1 MQGRVLP
8 SELVT
13 LQMER
18 CFLGPQCGAMLASA
32 LLPNKKL
39 RTLNLKGVYNA
50 HLKQAGR
57 FLE

>member
-1 MQGRVLP
+1 MQGGVLP

-39 RTLNLKGVYNA
+39 RTLNLKGMDS
-50 HLKQAGR
+50 GWG
-57 FLE
+57 